1 MIIYNQAFDLY
12 HCIFRI
18 LNFLNR
24 FNPSD
29 IIEVDKLRIWDFY
42 FLFPNKVYD
51 IRLKQNESDIRKLRK
66 QYIKQINNPYEI
78 ILEERKIFEKLKPYQ
93 LSALNCI
100 ASYGI
105 VNKEMLTQQ
114 RITIEN
120 KELLNEYISKFGE
133 LSPREKNV
141 ISLMTSH
148 FYNISLFGKDGLK
161 SRTNLMESKYDAE

>member
-51 IRLKQNESDIRKLRK
+51 IRLKQNEFDIRKIRK
-66 QYIKQINNPYEI
+66 QYIKQTNNPYEI
-78 ILEERKIFEKLKPYQ
+78 IFEERKIFEKLKPYQ

>member
-1 MIIYNQAFDLY
+1 MIIYNQTFDLY

-66 QYIKQINNPYEI
+66 QYIKQTNNPYEI
-78 ILEERKIFEKLKPYQ
+78 IFEERKIFKKLKPYQ

>member
-1 MIIYNQAFDLY
+1 MMIYNQAFDLY
-12 HCIFRI
+12 HCIFRM
-18 LNFLNR
+18 LNFLSR
-24 FNPSD
+24 FNSDD

-51 IRLKQNESDIRKLRK
+51 IRLKQNEADIRKLRK
-66 QYIKQINNPYEI
+66 QYIKQTNNPYDAI
-78 ILEERKIFEKLKPYQ
+78 FEERKIFEKLKLYQ

-105 VNKEMLTQQ
+105 VNKEMLMQQ
-114 RITIEN
+114 RVSIEN
-120 KELLNEYISKFGE
+120 KELLNEYIAKFGE
-133 LSPREKNV
+133 LSPRERNI

>member
-66 QYIKQINNPYEI
+66 QYIKQTNNPYEI
-78 ILEERKIFEKLKPYQ
+78 IFEERKIFEKLKPYQ

-114 RITIEN
+114 RINIEN

-161 SRTNLMESKYDAE
+161 SRTNLMESKYDTE

>member
-24 FNPSD
+24 FNPNEN
-29 IIEVDKLRIWDFY
+29 IEVDKLRIWDFY
-42 FLFPNKVYD
+42 FLFPNKVCD
-51 IRLKQNESDIRKLRK
+51 IRLKQSESDIRKLRK
-66 QYIKQINNPYEI
+66 QYIKQKNNPYDTI
-78 ILEERKIFEKLKPYQ
+78 FEERKIFEKLKPYQ

-105 VNKEMLTQQ
+105 INKEMLTQQ
-114 RITIEN
+114 RVSIEN
-120 KELLNEYISKFGE
+120 KELLNEYIAKFGE
-133 LSPREKNV
+133 LTPREKNV

-148 FYNISLFGKDGLK
+148 FYNISLFGKYGLK

>member
-51 IRLKQNESDIRKLRK
+51 IRLK
-66 QYIKQINNPYEI
+66 
-78 ILEERKIFEKLKPYQ
+78 
-93 LSALNCI
+93 
-100 ASYGI
+100 
-105 VNKEMLTQQ
+105 
-114 RITIEN
+114 
-120 KELLNEYISKFGE
+120 
-133 LSPREKNV
+133 
-141 ISLMTSH
+141 
-148 FYNISLFGKDGLK
+148 
-161 SRTNLMESKYDAE
+161 

>member
-1 MIIYNQAFDLY
+1 M
-12 HCIFRI
+12 
-18 LNFLNR
+18 
-24 FNPSD
+24 
-29 IIEVDKLRIWDFY
+29 
-42 FLFPNKVYD
+42 
-51 IRLKQNESDIRKLRK
+51 
-66 QYIKQINNPYEI
+66 
-78 ILEERKIFEKLKPYQ
+78 
-93 LSALNCI
+93 SALNCI

-133 LSPREKNV
+133 LSPKERNV

-148 FYNISLFGKDGLK
+148 FYNISLFWKDGLK

>member
-12 HCIFRI
+12 HCIYRI

-24 FNPSD
+24 FDSGD

-42 FLFPNKVYD
+42 FLFPNKVHD
-51 IRLKQNESDIRKLRK
+51 IRLKRSESDIKKLRK
-66 QYIKQINNPYEI
+66 QYIKEIDNPYEMI
-78 ILEERKIFEKLKPYQ
+78 YEDRKIFEKLKPYQ
-93 LSALNCI
+93 MSALNCI

-105 VNKEMLTQQ
+105 VNKEILAQQ
-114 RITIEN
+114 RISIEN
-120 KELLNEYISKFGE
+120 KDILNNYISKFNE
-133 LSPREKNV
+133 LSPKEKNI

-161 SRTNLMESKYDAE
+161 SRTSLIESMYDAE

>member
-12 HCIFRI
+12 HCIFRL

-24 FNPSD
+24 FNPGD

-42 FLFPNKVYD
+42 FLFPNKVHD
-51 IRLKQNESDIRKLRK
+51 IRLKKSECDIKRLKK
-66 QYIKQINNPYEI
+66 EYIKQTNNPYEI
-78 ILEERKIFEKLKPYQ
+78 IFEERKIFEKLKPYQ

-114 RITIEN
+114 RVTIEN

-133 LSPREKNV
+133 LSPKEKNV
-141 ISLMTSH
+141 ISLMTLH
-148 FYNISLFGKDGLK
+148 FYDISLFGKDGLK

>member
-66 QYIKQINNPYEI
+66 QYIKQTT
-78 ILEERKIFEKLKPYQ
+78 
-93 LSALNCI
+93 
-100 ASYGI
+100 
-105 VNKEMLTQQ
+105 LT
-114 RITIEN
+114 R
-120 KELLNEYISKFGE
+120 
-133 LSPREKNV
+133 
-141 ISLMTSH
+141 
-148 FYNISLFGKDGLK
+148 
-161 SRTNLMESKYDAE
+161 